1 MNRFSNP
8 LDNIRIASPCN
19 ADWDQMMGNERARFC
34 GQCNLNV
41 YNLSSMTRE
50 EAELLIGRTEG
61 RLCVR
66 YFRRADGSVMT
77 QDCPVGLRAIRRRMS
92 RVARAVGSAVL
103 GFLAGLGFYEFRRP
117 SPGFT
122 IMGSM
127 PIDRRVLPVV
137 QAPPVKQEPYAIL
150 EQGEL
155 RMGRVIVGT
164 VKFTPA
170 PPKPAMRK
178 RTGRKS

>member
-8 LDNIRIASPCN
+8 LDDIRIASPCN

-41 YNLSSMTRE
+41 YNLSSMTKE
-50 EAELLIGRTEG
+50 EAELLIGKTEG

-66 YFRRADGSVMT
+66 YFRRADGSVMN

-92 RVARAVGSAVL
+92 YVARAVGSAVL
-103 GFLAGLGFYEFRRP
+103 GFLAGLGFYQIRQP

-122 IMGSM
+122 VMGS
-127 PIDRRVLPVV
+127 PLPTRTLPVV
-137 QAPPVKQEPYAIL
+137 QEPQSIEVPVEP
-150 EQGEL
+150 
-155 RMGRVIVGT
+155 RMGRVTVGT
-164 VKFTPA
+164 MSFTPT
-170 PPKPAMRK
+170 PPKPRK
-178 RTGRKS
+178 RSPQKGT